1 MTTYVALG
9 DSITVGMGDPAP
21 DGGWRGWAALL
32 AGTLPQPQMHNLAT
46 LGALAADVERVQLP
60 AATALRPDMASVVVG
75 INDTLRGDFDPE
87 RTGASV
93 SRTVSALRAEGA
105 QVLTMRLPDPGQ
117 MFGLPRA
124 LARPLARRMRAVN
137 AAVDEVARRHGTLHL
152 DAARDPATY
161 ERRYWSVDRLH
172 PNERGHRLIACRFHA
187 LLAAA
192 GYPVGPGP
200 DPEPSSP
207 PPTRLAEIGWMATKG
222 TAWLVRRSRDLV
234 PALVGL
240 AVREWLTAGGEE
252 SDQDSADQNGS
263 EQMPL
268 GRADLRRADLG
279 RETANLNV
287 LSRSSGNLR
296 LNRGLPLA
304 PLKVRNR

>member
-1 MTTYVALG
+1 MTRFAALG

-21 DGGWRGWAALL
+21 GGGWRGWATLL
-32 AGTLPQPQMHNLAT
+32 AGTLAQPELHNLAT
-46 LGALAADVERVQLP
+46 LGALAADVEHAQLP
-60 AATALRPDMASVVVG
+60 AAMALRPDVASVVVG

-87 RTGASV
+87 RTGTSIG
-93 SRTVSALRAEGA
+93 RTVAALRAAGA
-105 QVLTMRLPDPGQ
+105 EVLTIRLPDPGQ
-117 MFGLPRA
+117 MFGLPGA

-137 AAVDEVARRHGTLHL
+137 AAVDEVAWRYGTVHL
-152 DAARDPATY
+152 DAACDPATY

-192 GYPVGPGP
+192 RFPVASPGP

-207 PPTRLAEIGWMATKG
+207 PPTRLAEVGWMATKG

-240 AVREWLTAGGEE
+240 ALREWLGI
-252 SDQDSADQNGS
+252 
-263 EQMPL
+263 
-268 GRADLRRADLG
+268 G
-279 RETANLNV
+279 REELEREGAAPEPVNLNV
-287 LSRSSGNLR
+287 LSKPSGNLQLHECLPSAR
-296 LNRGLPLA
+296 LKL
-304 PLKVRNR
+304 RNRLSQRNERRSRTAAVS